1 MGQSSA
7 DADEVAAGL
16 RDALGGSAPATV
28 GFAEFVRCYH
38 WRATPAGQGA
48 PVHSFCASAQL
59 LRQCLGPVAR
69 APGRC

>member
-28 GFAEFVRCYH
+28 SFAEFVRCYH
-38 WRATPAGQGA
+38 WCAIPAGQGA
-48 PVHSFCASAQL
+48 RLHSFCASAQL
-59 LRQCLGPVAR
+59 LRQCLGPIAR
-69 APGRC
+69 ATGLC